1 MRSSTGHRMHAVN
14 VAEVIGKLVR
24 AGVPTLEAVEAI
36 KDFQFEVREE
46 LVFEEAAWIGDLMA
60 THRDIG
66 ASLEDWVCLV
76 AAARLGAI
84 AITGD
89 RKWKVLD
96 GRVLWGMKFRV
107 ELIR

>member
-1 MRSSTGHRMHAVN
+1 
-14 VAEVIGKLVR
+14 
-24 AGVPTLEAVEAI
+24 
-36 KDFQFEVREE
+36 VREE

-60 THRDIG
+60 THRDIS
-66 ASLEDWVCLV
+66 ASLGDWVCLV

-84 AITGD
+84 AITGN